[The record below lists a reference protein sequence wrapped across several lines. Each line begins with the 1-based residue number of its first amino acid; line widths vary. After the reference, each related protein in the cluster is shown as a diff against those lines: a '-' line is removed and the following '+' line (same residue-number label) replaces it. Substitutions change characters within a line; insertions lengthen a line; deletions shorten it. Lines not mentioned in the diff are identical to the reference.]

1 MPTSLDDKNT
11 WDVALTKVNLSKIEL
26 FEAMLEASKS
36 MVEDIKKI
44 WAEEIQA
51 ETGIDALME
60 AMDSLVDDQAELLIY
75 LRTEILESNQK
86 SIEIR
91 RLNRKIKALE
101 STSLN

>member
-1 MPTSLDDKNT
+1 MAPSLDDKNK
-11 WDVALTKVNLSKIEL
+11 WEVALTKVNLTKIEL

-36 MVEDIKKI
+36 MVKDIKEM
-44 WAEEIQA
+44 WAEEIPA
-51 ETGIDALME
+51 DDIIALME
-60 AMDSLVDDQAELLIY
+60 AMDSLVDDQAELLMY
-75 LRTEILESNQK
+75 LRMEILESNQK